1 MHTCTVLE
9 TTTKSKPD
17 ARQIFIWST
26 TLIPRSVFFRHECWR
41 AICLRLVT
49 FSPFSLVAQHPID
62 NSSCWSKILLLE
74 KIELGWLHD
83 VDEKTKGD
91 AAYDVG
97 HLPRLL
103 EDCNQLLPGGFI
115 SACRTHRTERL
126 QVNCLEFIR
135 TDHWPPNSPDLSPMN
150 YHVWVRCWR
159 PTTSSIQNPKS
170 IIKKNHCRW
179 SGQPTT
185 RTDTLKRCAI
195 AGCAYFE
202 HT

>member
-1 MHTCTVLE
+1 MRGKFLFGRPHLF
-9 TTTKSKPD
+9 
-17 ARQIFIWST
+17 QGQF
-26 TLIPRSVFFRHECWR
+26 FFRHECWR

-83 VDEKTKGD
+83 VDEKTKGV

-115 SACRTHRTERL
+115 SACRTAHASHRTASSQLPGIHQNGSLASKFAGLKPHEL
-126 QVNCLEFIR
+126 PCLSAMLEAYHKLHPKPQVN
-135 TDHWPPNSPDLSPMN
+135 H
-150 YHVWVRCWR
+150 
-159 PTTSSIQNPKS
+159 
-170 IIKKNHCRW
+170 
-179 SGQPTT
+179 
-185 RTDTLKRCAI
+185 
-195 AGCAYFE
+195 
-202 HT
+202 